1 MITDEQAEAAGQWIY
16 DNVQN
21 IADAKAEKAKSE
33 ELLRVVKSE
42 VMLRTEGTQGHKEA
56 TAFASSDYRE
66 ALDRYTESVRAE
78 SFFITKLKAAD
89 TKIELY
95 RTSSANLR
103 GLK

>member
-21 IADAKAEKAKSE
+21 LADAKAEKAKSE
-33 ELLRVVKSE
+33 ELMRIVKSE
-42 VMLRTEGTQGHKEA
+42 IMLRTDGTQGHKEA
-56 TAFASSDYRE
+56 TALASNDYKE
-66 ALDRYTESVRAE
+66 ALDRYAEAVRSE
-78 SFFITKLKAAD
+78 SFFITKMKAAD
-89 TKIELY
+89 TRIELY